1 MFKKHSYEVPVMV
14 VNNDSAQDEVE
25 TVVGPSV
32 NVEGD
37 FSSEGNIVVKGTV
50 SGSVKT
56 SKLLTVEKGAKI
68 LANVKAGN
76 AIISGSVRGNVK
88 VAERLDLHDTAQVA
102 GDVEC
107 KILSVAAGAL
117 IQGKLMMKGI
127 EAEEA
132 KEAREERKNFALKM
146 KPKVEVS
153 GEGSNQ

>member
-1 MFKKHSYEVPVMV
+1 MFKKPVYEAPIVATG
-14 VNNDSAQDEVE
+14 NSSAHDDVE

-32 NVEGD
+32 TVEGD

-88 VAERLDLHDTAQVA
+88 VAERLDLYDTAQVA

-127 EAEEA
+127 EAEEV
-132 KEAREERKNFALKM
+132 KDEKKIFALKM
-146 KPKVEVS
+146 RSKVES
-153 GEGSNQ
+153 GGEILA

>member
-1 MFKKHSYEVPVMV
+1 MFKKHVYKAPIAA
-14 VNNDSAQDEVE
+14 VNNGSAHDDVE

-68 LANVKAGN
+68 LANIKAGN

-88 VAERLDLHDTAQVA
+88 VSERLDLYDTAQVA

-117 IQGKLMMKGI
+117 IQGKVMMKGI
-127 EAEEA
+127 ELDEA
-132 KEAREERKNFALKM
+132 KEEKKFGIG
-146 KPKVEVS
+146 KVKAELPA
-153 GEGSNQ
+153 EA

>member
-1 MFKKHSYEVPVMV
+1 MFKKQIYEAPAMTVSSSPAH
-14 VNNDSAQDEVE
+14 DDVE

-37 FSSEGNIVVKGTV
+37 FSSEGNIVVKGMV

-88 VAERLDLHDTAQVA
+88 VAERLDLYDTAQVA

-127 EAEEA
+127 EAG
-132 KEAREERKNFALKM
+132 
-146 KPKVEVS
+146 EVRDDKKIGVGRIKS
-153 GEGSNQ
+153 ELPAEV

>member
-1 MFKKHSYEVPVMV
+1 MFKKPVYEAPIVATSSNPAH
-14 VNNDSAQDEVE
+14 DDVE

-88 VAERLDLHDTAQVA
+88 IMERLDLYDTAQVA

-127 EAEEA
+127 EVEEV
-132 KEAREERKNFALKM
+132 KDEKKNFALKM
-146 KPKVEVS
+146 KPKVE
-153 GEGSNQ
+153 GAFNGLNQ

>member
-1 MFKKHSYEVPVMV
+1 MFKKHIYEAPALAVGSSPAH
-14 VNNDSAQDEVE
+14 DDVE

-37 FSSEGNIVVKGTV
+37 FSSEGNIVVKGMV

-76 AIISGSVRGNVK
+76 AIVSGSVRGNVK
-88 VAERLDLHDTAQVA
+88 VAERLDLYDTAQVA

-127 EAEEA
+127 EVEEI
-132 KEAREERKNFALKM
+132 KDEKKNFAFKI
-146 KPKVEVS
+146 KPKVEGNS
-153 GEGSNQ
+153 EILM